1 VREPLVAGEEHP
13 GHRDHH
19 RDARDQHRTAG
30 RRRGRLERSFR
41 TSSRRAFFTLALEV
55 EERVVDAHREP
66 DEQDHGGDVRVHR
79 DQVARQC
86 QQADRREHR
95 RQCQK
100 ERDARRDD
108 RAEHQHQDQ
117 ERQWYRPL
125 TGTCELRVEQ
135 LVERL
140 ARGDRA
146 GLGDVEVGVLR
157 LDAVGCL
164 DDRVDDLLRLFVG
177 AFHRELDERRVAVVR
192 DLRAVPRVE
201 GRLQVREDRAVRL
214 HRHDR
219 VLNDALERRVVEGAG
234 LALNQDE
241 LGLRVDLESRVEQHL
256 VGAVGLADVRIVLV
270 DLLRP
275 DERADRD
282 REDDER
288 KPPEDRLLAV
298 GCAPATHPGRNV
310 VRALQG

>member
-1 VREPLVAGEEHP
+1 M
-13 GHRDHH
+13 
-19 RDARDQHRTAG
+19 
-30 RRRGRLERSFR
+30 
-41 TSSRRAFFTLALEV
+41 
-55 EERVVDAHREP
+55 
-66 DEQDHGGDVRVHR
+66 
-79 DQVARQC
+79 
-86 QQADRREHR
+86 
-95 RQCQK
+95 
-100 ERDARRDD
+100 
-108 RAEHQHQDQ
+108 
-117 ERQWYRPL
+117 
-125 TGTCELRVEQ
+125 
-135 LVERL
+135 
-140 ARGDRA
+140 
-146 GLGDVEVGVLR
+146 LR

-201 GRLQVREDRAVRL
+201 RRLQVREDRAVRL

-219 VLNDALERRVVEGAG
+219 VLDDALERSIVEGAG

-256 VGAVGLADVRIVLV
+256 VGAMGLADVRVVLV

-275 DERADRD
+275 DERADCD

-298 GCAPATHPGRNV
+298 GCAPATHPGRDV